1 MELIQECMDFRLEK
15 ASMEEVPKDAL
26 NIAKLI
32 GLDEKF
38 NEVISREYHKED

>member
-1 MELIQECMDFRLEK
+1 MDFRLEK